1 MKVMD
6 DTFPQTQSRT
16 TLRRPVRTFVQQEQ
30 KEERIKT
37 WQGAGLIIMALSVD
51 GFQAILTAVGI
62 GLVLGP
68 IISVIAYFSFWIFFM
83 MLGVSFVK
91 SPKKLGVVGGTAIIE
106 TLLSFLPG
114 MTAGVAALVFMTWA
128 EDKGGIIGQATGLVR
143 GKIK

>member
-1 MKVMD
+1 MD
-6 DTFPQTQSRT
+6 ETFPQTQSRT
-16 TLRRPVRTFVQQEQ
+16 ALRRPVRTFVQQEQ

-51 GFQAILTAVGI
+51 GFQALLTAVGI

-68 IISVIAYFSFWIFFM
+68 IISAISYFSFWIFFM

-114 MTAGVAALVFMTWA
+114 LTAGVASVVFMTWA
-128 EDKGGIIGQATGLVR
+128 EDKGGIIGQAAGMAS